1 MSMQKS
7 KTQRFV
13 SSTIMHGA
21 TFVAIGVIAVACM
34 FGSTAQAQ
42 LNAKTDYGAVGNGVA
57 DDTAAITN
65 WIAAVISSGQT
76 GFLPVG
82 TYKCTS
88 QIVFLLNGAAR
99 TTGCTFKGDG
109 VGRSI
114 INVAPVTVSPQLLV
128 TSTSSPG
135 DNDYFKMTDIG
146 IQGNTTGI
154 VFQMGSESF
163 SDPVNEP
170 VLDVQVL
177 NFNTNGTAR
186 AVELNYVLNG
196 KLRMIADVG
205 GNGYGLTMNQCCFNT
220 FQGSY
225 GAILGTSIR
234 LTDGFNYGNVF
245 LSPDLENVANCVVID
260 GANCVNNTFIGGTW
274 SYTGSGIFASA
285 GSGNRIINPN
295 PNPVSPG
302 TVPGFMGDTV
312 GVLVESKLFPV
323 STPAV
328 PASGSS
334 VTNTT
339 GQRIQVLIWG
349 GSVSSVN
356 ANGLGIGMSG
366 GTFIVNPGETI
377 GANYSSTPT
386 WHWTPIP

>member
-1 MSMQKS
+1 MN
-7 KTQRFV
+7 TQTKNLGLINSIFAPAKAL
-13 SSTIMHGA
+13 A
-21 TFVAIGVIAVACM
+21 TMVVVGVVVLNTN
-34 FGSTAQAQ
+34 TAQAE
-42 LNAKTDYGAVGNGVA
+42 LNAKTGYGAVGDNVT

-65 WIAAVISSGQT
+65 WIAAVISSGET

-82 TYKCTS
+82 TYKCTK
-88 QIVFLLNGAAR
+88 QVVFLLNGAA

-109 VGRSI
+109 VARSI
-114 INVAPVTVSPQLLV
+114 INVAPVTVSPQMLV
-128 TSTSSPG
+128 TCTSSPA

-154 VFQMGSESF
+154 VFQMGAENF
-163 SDPVNEP
+163 SDPINEP
-170 VLDVQVL
+170 VLNIEVL

-196 KLRMIADVG
+196 DLRMIADVG

-225 GAILGTSIR
+225 GAILGTSIH

-274 SYTGSGIFASA
+274 SYTGSGILARA

-295 PNPVSPG
+295 TNPVNPG
-302 TVPGFMGDTV
+302 TVPGFMGSTT
-312 GVLVESKLFPV
+312 GVLVESTLFPV

-334 VTNTT
+334 TTNTT
-339 GQRIQVLIWG
+339 GQRAQVLIWG
-349 GSVSSVN
+349 GTVSSVI
-356 ANGLGIGMSG
+356 ANGLGVGLSA

-377 GANYSSTPT
+377 GVNYSSKPT
-386 WHWTPIP
+386 WHWSPIP